1 MRKLTLLA
9 ALVVVGQAVWIPAVG
24 RAQEPPTV
32 TLEASAG
39 EITFPEAVRLF
50 GTVDPVIEAESV
62 RILDEEGRVRAEV
75 TPDADGSYSARLAPL
90 RSTTFLAQYALATS
104 EEVRVRVR
112 SLVEARL
119 RSAPLFGKALV
130 VGSVRPRHRG
140 DLVEIRLLRDGRVV
154 ATKRVRLR
162 EGMWFKAAFSVD
174 KPGTYRARVLFNDD
188 DHAPGWAAT
197 EIRSTSTPSLTVG
210 SSGDAVK
217 RLEGRLLSLGY
228 YLPAADRSYDAKTRD
243 AVIAFNKVQGRTRTG
258 SVDASTW
265 HALASPRAARARYD
279 WDGRHIEI
287 DQTQQVV
294 KVVDDGRVRWVLHTS
309 TGANGYTHDGLYRFY
324 RQIDGYSG
332 GRLYYPSY
340 FDGRRAIH
348 GWPEVPTYPASHG
361 CARIPMWAAQ
371 WMNGLIP
378 LGMRVAVYH

>member
-1 MRKLTLLA
+1 MRALSLLVAFLLFVGA
-9 ALVVVGQAVWIPAVG
+9 APV

-32 TLEASAG
+32 TLEASSG
-39 EITFPEAVRLF
+39 LVTYPGSVRLS
-50 GTVDPVIEAESV
+50 GRVEPVVEAESV
-62 RILDEEGRVRAEV
+62 RILDQEGRIRAEA
-75 TPDADGSYSARLAPL
+75 TPDAEGAYSVSVQPL
-90 RSTTFLAQYALATS
+90 RSTTFTAQYALATS

-112 SLVEARL
+112 SLVRARL
-119 RSAPLFGKALV
+119 RSAPLFGRAV
-130 VGSVRPRHRG
+130 VTGSVRPRHRG
-140 DLVEIRLLRDGRVV
+140 ERAEVRLVRNGKVV
-154 ATKRVRLR
+154 ATKRVRLH
-162 EGMWFKAAFSVD
+162 EGMWLKTGFRITKI
-174 KPGTYRARVLFNDD
+174 GTYRARVIFNDE
-188 DHAPGWAAT
+188 DHAPGLSGTDA
-197 EIRSTSTPSLTVG
+197 RSTFTPSLTVG
-210 SSGDAVK
+210 SESDAVK
-217 RLEGRLLSLGY
+217 RLERRLIELGY
-228 YLPAADRSYDAKTRD
+228 YLPGADRSYDTRTRD
-243 AVIAFNKVQGRTRTG
+243 AVIAFNKVQGLTRSG
-258 SVDASTW
+258 SVDAATW
-265 HALASPRAARARYD
+265 QALASPRRASARYD
-279 WDGRHIEI
+279 WNGRHIEI

-294 KVVDDGRVRWVLHTS
+294 KVVDGGRVRWVLHTS